1 MQRPG
6 VTPTAILL
14 REPKQRWGSCDS
26 TGTCA
31 NWRIIQAPS
40 MLIDD
45 VMAHELAHLFH
56 ANHCADF

>member
-1 MQRPG
+1 VQRPG

-40 MLIDD
+40 MLIGY
-45 VMAHELAHLFH
+45 VIAYELTHLIR
-56 ANHCADF
+56 ANHSADL